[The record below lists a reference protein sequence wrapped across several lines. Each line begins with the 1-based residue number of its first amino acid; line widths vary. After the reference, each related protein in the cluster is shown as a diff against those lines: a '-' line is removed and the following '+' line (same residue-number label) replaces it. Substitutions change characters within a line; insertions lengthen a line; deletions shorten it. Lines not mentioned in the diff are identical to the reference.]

1 MEIGTIS
8 TFSEQKA
15 RVEVLLDATSS
26 TNSNTWA
33 ILSIGYKGH
42 MVFVPY
48 IVEQLYKKQII
59 EMNFFHKED
68 SAIQDYSTINWEDVS
83 EEVKQKVLTEIFKSL
98 YYKSNEFVGDTYKIF
113 SASNLKE
120 V

>member
-1 MEIGTIS
+1 
-8 TFSEQKA
+8 
-15 RVEVLLDATSS
+15 
-26 TNSNTWA
+26 
-33 ILSIGYKGH
+33 

-48 IVEQLYKKQII
+48 IVEQLYEKQIS
-59 EMNFFHKED
+59 EMNLCHEED
-68 SAIQDYSTINWEDVS
+68 SITQDYGTINWEDVG

-98 YYKSNEFVGDTYKIF
+98 YYKSNEFVRDTYKIF

>member
-48 IVEQLYKKQII
+48 IVEQLNERQISN
-59 EMNFFHKED
+59 MKLCQKDD
-68 SAIQDYSTINWEDVS
+68 SVVQDYSTINWEDVS

-98 YYKSNEFVGDTYKIF
+98 YYKANEFVEDTYKIF